1 MGMIMITVTTTLQD
15 TTTPTSEAK
24 PLDGGLSCVYSSHEF
39 RNLHMFEFQA
49 SSIWATLGLLFALG
63 FRHGLDPD
71 HIAAVDGLTRMRFN
85 QHSFWSARLTG
96 VQFASGH
103 SLTVFLATLVFYWQR
118 VSLPV
123 WLDQLGLWISSL
135 FLVWL
140 AYSNLKYCFGARA
153 HHHEHSSL
161 KTLIFKSLGAF
172 AHPMGVGFAFALS
185 FDTLAQAGLMAHK
198 GHEMGGFQ
206 MILCF
211 AFCFGLGMMLADSL
225 NGFIVHWMV
234 KSSEDLAKHTARI
247 MSGVIASLSL
257 LVVGIEQGREHLPV
271 LDQFWETYGAWVS
284 TLGTLVLLLLVWG
297 FKSKP
302 HVVSA
307 HTHSASL
314 QTH

>member
-1 MGMIMITVTTTLQD
+1 
-15 TTTPTSEAK
+15 
-24 PLDGGLSCVYSSHEF
+24 
-39 RNLHMFEFQA
+39 MFEFQP

-96 VQFASGH
+96 AQFASGH
-103 SLTVFLATLVFYWQR
+103 SLTVFLATLIFYWQG

-135 FLVWL
+135 FLIWL
-140 AYSNLKYCFGARA
+140 AYSNLRYCLGRDDHTHA
-153 HHHEHSSL
+153 HSSL
-161 KTLIFKSLGAF
+161 KALVFKSLGPL

-185 FDTLAQAGLMAHK
+185 FDTLAHAGLMAHK

-211 AFCFGLGMMLADSL
+211 AFCFGLGMMLADSM

-234 KSSEDLAKHTARI
+234 KSSEALAQQTARL
-247 MSGVIASLSL
+247 MSGLIASLSL
-257 LVVGIEQGREHLPV
+257 LVVGIEQGREHFAL
-271 LDQFWETYGAWVS
+271 LDQFWEAYGAWIS
-284 TLGTLVLLLLVWG
+284 GLGTLCLVLLVWR
-297 FKSKP
+297 FKSKTN
-302 HVVSA
+302 HA
-307 HTHSASL
+307 THSHVHPYSTSEL
-314 QTH
+314 KPS